1 MKKKIILLYSFLVLL
16 FLLTGCIKDTDFDQ
30 AENIVLTPINELNLI
45 YFNVG
50 AESFYDESTATEIL
64 TVRDTTE
71 IRFLDDE
78 VIQDGL
84 RRVDFY
90 FKFTNS
96 IPRDFW
102 VDFQFLS
109 EFNDT
114 TYVTQTPV
122 DSGTLQ
128 NPVMTEFIEIV
139 EGDGIVN
146 LTMSDRLVIS
156 ITIPSAD
163 ENLDGSLNLQSKTTY
178 YLEL

>member
-1 MKKKIILLYSFLVLL
+1 MKKKLNLLYTFLVLL
-16 FLLTGCIKDTDFDQ
+16 FLFTGCIKDTDFDQ
-30 AENIVLTPINELNLI
+30 AEAIALTPIIELNLI

-50 AESFYDESTATEIL
+50 ADSFYDESTATEIL

-71 IRFLDDE
+71 IRFYDDE
-78 VIQDGL
+78 EIQEGL
-84 RRVDFY
+84 KKVDFY

-96 IPRDFW
+96 IPKDFL
-102 VDFQFLS
+102 VDFQFIS
-109 EFNDT
+109 EMNDT

-122 DSGTLQ
+122 SSGTLQ
-128 NPVMTEFIEIV
+128 NPVITEFIEIV
-139 EGDGIVN
+139 EGDGIIN
-146 LTMSDRLVIS
+146 LTMSNRLVVS